1 MKTRQEMILDF
12 MLALASNNNPNF
24 FIIKNG
30 EVRLDVNSIA
40 MEACELADKY
50 LENT

>member
-1 MKTRQEMILDF
+1 MKTRQELIIEF
-12 MLALASNNNPNF
+12 MLALASNSNKNF

-40 MEACELADKY
+40 IEAVELADKY